1 MNVDPLFIH
10 ISVFLLMLMVLQV
23 GLLILGI
30 SGPEVPDAPD
40 ADAEFDLDVEGEV
53 DADIPSGGVLDFLGI
68 RGVPIIIWLSAWIAG
83 FAATGFFLSGLFSVQ
98 GPNLIVRAVATVMGF
113 VLARILGRTLAR
125 LIPNVTTSAVSLEN
139 ARSLMGEVTDG
150 VASKGRPARVEVFDG
165 KGGVHYFMAE
175 PADADEQISAGEK
188 VALIL
193 VSNPETGARE
203 RRIVKL

>member
-30 SGPEVPDAPD
+30 SGPEVPDAD
-40 ADAEFDLDVEGEV
+40 ADLDLDVEGEV

-83 FAATGFFLSGLFSVQ
+83 FAATGFFLSGLFSIQ
-98 GPNLIVRAVATVMGF
+98 GPNLIVRIVATVMGF

-150 VASKGRPARVEVFDG
+150 IASKGRPARVEVFDG

-175 PADADEQISAGEK
+175 PVDADEQISAGEK